1 MFASLGRRL
10 AQFLVLL
17 SAFSLAATPAR
28 AMTVSPVVVN
38 LTTSGRGMTQTI
50 SVENTFSVPLPVEL
64 RVEEL
69 RADAN
74 GFTGTGVESND
85 LLIFPPQAMI
95 QPGQTQSFRVQY
107 VGDPALAR
115 SKHYYVTIA
124 QLPVQRPEG
133 APAIQVLYNF
143 QVLVSVS
150 PQGGEPALR
159 IDRVEAATTAEGAP
173 AAAITV
179 TNTSNSH
186 GYLSN
191 GRLRIVQ
198 RDAAGRRLAEKVL
211 AGSEIQQ
218 TIGYGLLAG
227 GQSRRILVPIDQA
240 HPGATIEAIFDA
252 DD

>member
-1 MFASLGRRL
+1 
-10 AQFLVLL
+10 
-17 SAFSLAATPAR
+17 
-28 AMTVSPVVVN
+28 
-38 LTTSGRGMTQTI
+38 MTQTI
-50 SVENTFSVPLPVEL
+50 SVENTFSTPLPVEL

-69 RADAN
+69 RADGN

-85 LLIFPPQAMI
+85 LLVFPPQAMI

-115 SKHYYVTIA
+115 SKHFYVTIA
-124 QLPVQRPEG
+124 QLPVQRAEG

-159 IDRVEAATTAEGAP
+159 IDSAEAATTAEGTP

-179 TNTSNSH
+179 TNTSTTH

-198 RDAAGRRLAEKVL
+198 KDSAGRRLAEKVL
-211 AGSEIQQ
+211 TGTEIQQ
-218 TIGYGLLAG
+218 SIGYGLIAG
-227 GQSRRILVPIDQA
+227 GQTRRIVVPVEQA

-252 DD
+252 QD